1 MQNLY
6 ARSVFF
12 VQDVERAMRFYT
24 EQLGFTLD
32 WDSHEGVFQV
42 SLFGF
47 ELILNA
53 VGERNRARPGHGRLF
68 IGLDD
73 DQVEPFR
80 KHLAEK
86 GIETLRVEWGRPTLV
101 VRDADAN
108 ELFFWLANDDEL
120 AKFESHVLA
129 SNEITEPSTSSGPS
143 HPSAF
148 PLVTLF
154 FESVLNRAD
163 RTVADQILAPDFVV
177 HHPAKGDVRGIDNV
191 MEMIHVFREGFPDLR
206 YMMAEAIVEG
216 GRAVVR
222 WIATGTHEGDFFGIA
237 PTRVP
242 VTVTGADIFH
252 SADGRLTESWVNSDL
267 LGLFRQL
274 GTFPPPTR

>member
-32 WDSHEGVFQV
+32 WDSHDGVFQV

-53 VGERNRARPGHGRLF
+53 VGERNRTRPGHGRLF

-73 DQVEPFR
+73 DQGEPFR

-86 GIETLRVEWGRPTLV
+86 GIQTLRVEWGRPTLV

-108 ELFFWLANDDEL
+108 ELFFWLANDAEL
-120 AKFESHVLA
+120 AKFDSRVLA
-129 SNEITEPSTSSGPS
+129 SNEITEPSSPSGTSHQSV
-143 HPSAF
+143 AT
-148 PLVTLF
+148 LVARF
-154 FESVLNRAD
+154 FESVLNQAEPAAASEI
-163 RTVADQILAPDFVV
+163 VAPDFVV
-177 HHPAKGDVRGIDNV
+177 HHPMGDTKGTDALLKMVDG
-191 MEMIHVFREGFPDLR
+191 FRAGFPNLR
-206 YMMAEAIVEG
+206 YTIAETVVEG
-216 GRAVVR
+216 DRAAVR
-222 WIATGTHEGDFFGIA
+222 WVATGTHDGDFLRIP
-237 PTRVP
+237 PTHRA
-242 VTVTGADIFH
+242 VTVAGADIFH
-252 SADGRLTESWVNSDL
+252 SADGRLTETWVNSDL
-267 LGLFRQL
+267 LGLFQQL
-274 GTFPPPTR
+274 GTFPPTR